1 MFAIIFN
8 PRMITGIIIFFV
20 WYNREKKGR
29 GRRMGNR
36 NLILKKVLGLLIC
49 LIFIQSPVFADS
61 LKEVLIINSYHFGLS
76 WTDESTRAEIE
87 TIKEKYGE
95 DVRFYVEYM
104 DWKEHPTVQ
113 SLDLFES
120 MMYEKYNERAFDLI
134 IASDDAAL
142 TFVLDHRTN
151 LFDGIPVV
159 FHGVSESSFN
169 NLVKDANG
177 LTGILEI
184 VDIRSTIEVAKQV
197 NPEMKTFYI
206 VHDQTE
212 SGKAM
217 GEAAS
222 EEIKRW
228 FPELEA
234 HIITNRTIDE
244 IVEFTG
250 TLTDKDSIL
259 MTAYYTDISGRNI
272 NFEDMILKVSQST
285 EAAVFSLY
293 DFAIGNGALG
303 GNMLS
308 AKMIGERAGEVA
320 NRILD
325 GESPESI
332 PLVRENMHLNAID
345 YEAAE
350 KFGIDYERL
359 SEDIMIIN
367 RPISRFELYRE
378 VIIVSVA
385 VVSLLSVFL
394 VVLAFALKRTVKL
407 KNELAE
413 KNIEQKG
420 LYDELAAS
428 EEELKAQ
435 FDALNDLYDQLQ
447 ESKAQSE
454 RITNEIRYAA
464 YHDALTGFWNK
475 TALEEKI
482 QEDNATRFAILLVDI
497 DHFKR
502 INDTMGHVFGD
513 RYIKAVG
520 RILKEVLDDNSKIYR
535 INGDEFV
542 IHYRLETDEL
552 LEQFV
557 NRLLNALNTVVSV
570 EYSNFSNSVSIGYAI
585 YPEDGESLE
594 ILLTRADLAMYK
606 AKESGRSRAVKYDN
620 SMVDHIIW
628 RVEREEA
635 LKKALERQEFSLV
648 YQPQIDCSTGEIIGF
663 EALLRWYNAELGQI
677 PPMTF
682 IPIAEE
688 TQLIMP
694 IGKWVVEE
702 AAMFLAQMQ
711 QRYDKKMYMAVN
723 VSVTQLIQED
733 FVKMI
738 MDILETHSIDPEHF
752 IIEITESVL
761 MQAIE
766 DTLDKLSALQKYGIK
781 ISLDD
786 FGTGYSSLSY
796 LKTLPIDVLKID
808 KSFIDALGNSKEQR
822 DLVEIIVKLGK
833 QLNMRM
839 VAEGVE
845 HPEQLD
851 ILRDIGCDT
860 MQGYLYSKPIDALSC
875 FKLLDAH

>member
-1 MFAIIFN
+1 
-8 PRMITGIIIFFV
+8 MITGIIIFFV

-29 GRRMGNR
+29 GRRMG
-36 NLILKKVLGLLIC
+36 KKNVIFKFFITMLLW
-49 LIFIQSPVFADS
+49 LTFVQNPVFADS

-87 TIKEKYGE
+87 TIKGKYGD
-95 DVRFYVEYM
+95 DVRFYIEYM
-104 DWKEHPTVQ
+104 DWKEHPTMQ
-113 SLDLFES
+113 SMDLFES
-120 MMYEKYNERAFDLI
+120 MMYEKYNERTFELI

-142 TFVLDHRTN
+142 AFVLEHRTS
-151 LFDGIPVV
+151 LFEGIPIV

-169 NLVKDANG
+169 DMAKEING

-184 VDIRSTIEVAKQV
+184 VDIRSTIEVALQV

-234 HIITNRTIDE
+234 YIITNHTVDD
-244 IVEFTG
+244 IVEFAG
-250 TLTDKDSIL
+250 TLTNKDSIL

-272 NFEDMILKVSQST
+272 NFEDMVLKVSQST

-332 PLVRENMHLNAID
+332 PLVRENIHLNAID

-350 KFGIDYERL
+350 KFGIDFERL

-367 RPISRFELYRE
+367 RPISKFELYRE
-378 VIIVSVA
+378 VIMVSVG
-385 VVSLLSVFL
+385 VVSLLTVFL
-394 VVLAFALKRTVKL
+394 VILAYALKRTVKL

-447 ESKAQSE
+447 DSKAQSE
-454 RITNEIRYAA
+454 RISNEIRYAA

-482 QEDNATRFAILLVDI
+482 QKDGATRFAILLVDI

-520 RILKEVLDDNSKIYR
+520 LILKKILDDKSKIFR

-542 IHYRLETDEL
+542 IHYELESTEL
-552 LEQFV
+552 LDQFV

-585 YPEDGESLE
+585 YPDDGESLE
-594 ILLTRADLAMYK
+594 ILLSRADLAMYK
-606 AKESGRSRAVKYDN
+606 AKESGRGRAVKYDN

-702 AAMFLAQMQ
+702 AAAFLAQIQ
-711 QRYDKKMYMAVN
+711 QRYDKKMHMAVN
-723 VSVTQLIQED
+723 VSVAQLIQED

-738 MDILETHSIDPEHF
+738 MDILEAHNINPEHF

-781 ISLDD
+781 VSLDD

-808 KSFIDALGNSKEQR
+808 KSFIDTLGDSKEQR

-851 ILRDIGCDT
+851 ILRDIRCDA

-875 FKLLDAH
+875 FKLLDIHYKN

>member
-1 MFAIIFN
+1 M
-8 PRMITGIIIFFV
+8 
-20 WYNREKKGR
+20 
-29 GRRMGNR
+29 
-36 NLILKKVLGLLIC
+36 
-49 LIFIQSPVFADS
+49 
-61 LKEVLIINSYHFGLS
+61 
-76 WTDESTRAEIE
+76 
-87 TIKEKYGE
+87 
-95 DVRFYVEYM
+95 
-104 DWKEHPTVQ
+104 
-113 SLDLFES
+113 
-120 MMYEKYNERAFDLI
+120 
-134 IASDDAAL
+134 
-142 TFVLDHRTN
+142 
-151 LFDGIPVV
+151 
-159 FHGVSESSFN
+159 
-169 NLVKDANG
+169 
-177 LTGILEI
+177 
-184 VDIRSTIEVAKQV
+184 
-197 NPEMKTFYI
+197 
-206 VHDQTE
+206 
-212 SGKAM
+212 
-217 GEAAS
+217 
-222 EEIKRW
+222 
-228 FPELEA
+228 
-234 HIITNRTIDE
+234 
-244 IVEFTG
+244 
-250 TLTDKDSIL
+250 
-259 MTAYYTDISGRNI
+259 
-272 NFEDMILKVSQST
+272 
-285 EAAVFSLY
+285 
-293 DFAIGNGALG
+293 
-303 GNMLS
+303 
-308 AKMIGERAGEVA
+308 
-320 NRILD
+320 
-325 GESPESI
+325 
-332 PLVRENMHLNAID
+332 
-345 YEAAE
+345 
-350 KFGIDYERL
+350 
-359 SEDIMIIN
+359 
-367 RPISRFELYRE
+367 
-378 VIIVSVA
+378 SVA
-385 VVSLLSVFL
+385 VVTLLSVFL
-394 VVLAFALKRTVKL
+394 VVLAYALKRTVKL
-407 KNELAE
+407 KNELAD

-454 RITNEIRYAA
+454 RISNEIRYAA

-520 RILKEVLDDNSKIYR
+520 RILKKILDDNSKIYR

-542 IHYRLETDEL
+542 IHYELETDEL
-552 LEQFV
+552 LDQFV

-702 AAMFLAQMQ
+702 AAAFLAQMQ
-711 QRYDKKMYMAVN
+711 RRYGKKMHMAVN

-738 MDILETHSIDPEHF
+738 MDILEAHNINPEHF

-796 LKTLPIDVLKID
+796 LKTLPIDILKID

-851 ILRDIGCDT
+851 ILRDIRCDA